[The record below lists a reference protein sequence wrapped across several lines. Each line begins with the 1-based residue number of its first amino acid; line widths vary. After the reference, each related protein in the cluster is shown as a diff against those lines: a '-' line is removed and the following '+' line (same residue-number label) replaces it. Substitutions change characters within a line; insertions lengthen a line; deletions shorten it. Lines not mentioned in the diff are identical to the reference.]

1 MTMAQDVALETQPD
15 TPAEKL
21 HEALLVCKSCRHV
34 VPKTMV
40 CIYCG
45 SPILFIEPRQ
55 STP

>member
-1 MTMAQDVALETQPD
+1 MTMAQDVVLETQPE
-15 TPAEKL
+15 TSAEKL
-21 HEALLVCKSCRHV
+21 HEALMVCKSCRHV

-45 SPILFIEPRQ
+45 APILFIKPRQ